1 MLLLLLLQRC
11 PTCVSGT
18 SDHSRP
24 ERESGVGG
32 GNRRTSLPRFSL
44 RFFFF
49 GVIWMG
55 SVFWKGRQKKAEG
68 SRGRG
73 ATGSSQSPLPHTD
86 WRQRR
91 PPEYLLLSFV
101 FCSFSSSLR
110 CWEVL
115 YLFICSLSRS
125 SVSSSISPFTW
136 STISAVHEPDEEGER
151 GAESQREEK
160 RGGGIFWGPFYSL
173 FFPPHPLFIH
183 PPHPIHR
190 YLPPLCSPRS
200 PPPPPPSA
208 HQPLPNFF
216 FSHSTCVFTDLL

>member
-1 MLLLLLLQRC
+1 MLLQRC

-18 SDHSRP
+18 SNQSRP
-24 ERESGVGG
+24 ERERWGG
-32 GNRRTSLPRFSL
+32 KEGRLCLLLSL
-44 RFFFF
+44 FFF
-49 GVIWMG
+49 VIWMG

-101 FCSFSSSLR
+101 FCSFSSSSR

-125 SVSSSISPFTW
+125 SVFSSISPFTW
-136 STISAVHEPDEEGER
+136 STISAVYEPDEEGGR
-151 GAESQREEK
+151 AREKKEE
-160 RGGGIFWGPFYSL
+160 GEFFWPLLFSFFSPLTPFSFILPSL
-173 FFPPHPLFIH
+173 YIAVSPLCAAHTPPRLPPLTLLCLTFFPPLHLCFHLFA
-183 PPHPIHR
+183 
-190 YLPPLCSPRS
+190 LET
-200 PPPPPPSA
+200 
-208 HQPLPNFF
+208 F
-216 FSHSTCVFTDLL
+216 

>member
-1 MLLLLLLQRC
+1 
-11 PTCVSGT
+11 
-18 SDHSRP
+18 
-24 ERESGVGG
+24 
-32 GNRRTSLPRFSL
+32 
-44 RFFFF
+44 
-49 GVIWMG
+49 MG

-101 FCSFSSSLR
+101 FCSFSSSSR

-115 YLFICSLSRS
+115 CLFICSLSRS

-136 STISAVHEPDEEGER
+136 STISAVYEPDEEGER
-151 GAESQREEK
+151 GREPERKK
-160 RGGGIFWGPFYSL
+160 RRGNFFGPFYSL

-183 PPHPIHR
+183 PPFPIHR
-190 YLPPLCSPRS
+190 CLPPLCSPR
-200 PPPPPPSA
+200 PPPPPPST
-208 HQPLPNFF
+208 HHPLPNFF
-216 FSHSTCVFTDLL
+216 FSSLHLCFLLFSLEAF

>member
-1 MLLLLLLQRC
+1 MRLPLQRC

-18 SDHSRP
+18 PDQSSP
-24 ERESGVGG
+24 ERERGG
-32 GNRRTSLPRFSL
+32 KKDVSACFSL
-44 RFFFF
+44 LFFC
-49 GVIWMG
+49 VIWMG

-115 YLFICSLSRS
+115 YRFICSLSRS

-151 GAESQREEK
+151 GREPGRKK
-160 RGGGIFWGPFYSL
+160 RSGDFLGPFYSL
-173 FFPPHPLFIH
+173 FFPPHPPFH
-183 PPHPIHR
+183 SSSPPYTSLSPPSVQPTLPPPLHR
-190 YLPPLCSPRS
+190 LPPLTVPCLTFF
-200 PPPPPPSA
+200 PSL
-208 HQPLPNFF
+208 HLCF
-216 FSHSTCVFTDLL
+216 H

>member
-1 MLLLLLLQRC
+1 
-11 PTCVSGT
+11 
-18 SDHSRP
+18 
-24 ERESGVGG
+24 
-32 GNRRTSLPRFSL
+32 
-44 RFFFF
+44 
-49 GVIWMG
+49 MG

-183 PPHPIHR
+183 PPRPIHR

-200 PPPPPPSA
+200 PPAATSLRSPAPA
-208 HQPLPNFF
+208 
-216 FSHSTCVFTDLL
+216 

>member
-1 MLLLLLLQRC
+1 
-11 PTCVSGT
+11 
-18 SDHSRP
+18 
-24 ERESGVGG
+24 
-32 GNRRTSLPRFSL
+32 
-44 RFFFF
+44 
-49 GVIWMG
+49 MG

-101 FCSFSSSLR
+101 FCSFFSSLR

-136 STISAVHEPDEEGER
+136 STILAVHEPDTEGER
-151 GAESQREEK
+151 VGQRAREKKEE
-160 RGGGIFWGPFYSL
+160 GGFFGPLLFSFLPSSPPFHSSSPPYTSL
-173 FFPPHPLFIH
+173 S
-183 PPHPIHR
+183 
-190 YLPPLCSPRS
+190 PPLCSPRF
-200 PPPPPPSA
+200 PPPPPLSA
-208 HQPLPNFF
+208 HRPLPNFF
-216 FSHSTCVFTDLL
+216 FSPPVFSFIYFRVILISLLVIPLYSSFNFVPFPFSFPPLFFSSHHPMHLHLSRAILNSYHR

>member
-1 MLLLLLLQRC
+1 MLLLRC

-18 SDHSRP
+18 SHRSRP
-24 ERESGVGG
+24 ERKRGWEKKKG
-32 GNRRTSLPRFSL
+32 RLCLLLSL
-44 RFFFF
+44 FFC
-49 GVIWMG
+49 VIWMG

-125 SVSSSISPFTW
+125 SVFSSISPFTW
-136 STISAVHEPDEEGER
+136 STISAVYEPDEEGGRGREPER
-151 GAESQREEK
+151 KKEE
-160 RGGGIFWGPFYSL
+160 GEFFWPLLFSF
-173 FFPPHPLFIH
+173 FFPP
-183 PPHPIHR
+183 
-190 YLPPLCSPRS
+190 
-200 PPPPPPSA
+200 
-208 HQPLPNFF
+208 
-216 FSHSTCVFTDLL
+216 

>member
-1 MLLLLLLQRC
+1 
-11 PTCVSGT
+11 
-18 SDHSRP
+18 
-24 ERESGVGG
+24 
-32 GNRRTSLPRFSL
+32 
-44 RFFFF
+44 
-49 GVIWMG
+49 MG

-136 STISAVHEPDEEGER
+136 STISAVYEPDEEGER
-151 GAESQREEK
+151 GAESQREK
-160 RGGGIFWGPFYSL
+160 RGGGIFLGPFYSL

-183 PPHPIHR
+183 PFLPIHR
-190 YLPPLCSPRS
+190 YLPPLCSPRFL
-200 PPPPPPSA
+200 PPLHHLPPLTVPC
-208 HQPLPNFF
+208 LTFF
-216 FSHSTCVFTDLL
+216 FSLHLCFHLFTLETF